1 MFCSVL
7 KKKSMNSRSNEI
19 QQNLQR
25 NIKKGQ
31 ILPIII
37 TSNTH
42 IQSFVK
48 GHKQC

>member
-7 KKKSMNSRSNEI
+7 KKKSMNSGSNEI

-25 NIKKGQ
+25 NIKKGD

-37 TSNTH
+37 TH
-42 IQSFVK
+42 VQSFVK